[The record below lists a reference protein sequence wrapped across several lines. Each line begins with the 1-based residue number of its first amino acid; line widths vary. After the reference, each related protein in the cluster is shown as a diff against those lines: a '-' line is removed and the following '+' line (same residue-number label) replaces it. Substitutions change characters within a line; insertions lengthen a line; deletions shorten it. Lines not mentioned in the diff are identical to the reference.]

1 MGNVSDG
8 RAATGK
14 PAAPASPVSP
24 EEAARRAAALGA
36 LGKAQPAKSAGAMFW
51 QQNGGRIVIGAFLLL
66 GLVLIALGVGKFMRN
81 SVSET
86 ARAEQ
91 ALRRG
96 MR

>member
-8 RAATGK
+8 RAGTAK
-14 PAAPASPVSP
+14 PVAPASP

-36 LGKAQPAKSAGAMFW
+36 MSKAQPAKSAGATFW
-51 QQNGGRIVIGAFLLL
+51 KQNGGRIVIGAFLLL
-66 GLVLIALGVGKFMRN
+66 GLVLVALGVSKFMR
-81 SVSET
+81 SSILET
-86 ARAEQ
+86 SRAEQ